1 MFNKLLNIRSYYQK
15 YKTSVRYRL
24 LMLTSAPIL
33 LTLVAML
40 AIMCYWTVH
49 YTWNNT
55 LQDVSE
61 RLHVAQNSIE
71 LLQQRQ
77 ELSLNAIATSYEF
90 RKLLNN
96 QLSGEK
102 EARWLDQQRQSFGL
116 DFIQFQAVQNVT
128 SDSRL
133 PLLTQDNEITLIRT
147 SRLNLYSRTKL
158 QKFSQALADKAQISI
173 VGEVEQEQR
182 GLVSETI
189 IAVRNK
195 KQQLMGFLIGGLL
208 LNNSTQLVD
217 RIRDLIYP
225 STSGNLGTV
234 TIFLDDI
241 RVSTNVPLDSFSQ
254 QGRALG
260 TRAAKDVHDTVL
272 HHGSEWVN
280 LAHVNDAWY
289 ISAYQSLKNQ
299 NGDVIGMIYTGYLM
313 WPFLQQYIVNIL
325 ELCIITLM
333 ILLCSGVFV
342 YRNTKKLIEPVER
355 ISRVVKVIQSG
366 HSSRIGDLGLHNDHE
381 LTILAKQFD
390 IMLDQLENQTEKIRD
405 FANQLETK
413 VQQRTISLKEKTQQ
427 LEHHIDLLK
436 QTRHKLVA
444 REKFAALGEL
454 TAGIAHEINN
464 PIAVILGNAELIRL
478 LLKGNT
484 GIIDEELDAIVS
496 QVERVRN
503 ITSSLLQYSRK
514 GRSIEEIK
522 LQAIDPI
529 IEESV
534 TLVKTG
540 TNKREIQ
547 FELHLAAI
555 EQAYINRNQML
566 QILVNLQM
574 NAIQA
579 MNGHG
584 ILTISSQDW
593 LVGNQAMGVTISICD
608 QGCGIEHD
616 AIARIFDPFYT
627 TKQDGTGLGLSVC
640 QSLLN
645 QVGGEIAVDSQIGVG
660 SCFTIYLPLSSD
672 DDEP

>member
-1 MFNKLLNIRSYYQK
+1 MFNKLMNIRSYYQK

-24 LMLTSAPIL
+24 LILTSAPIL
-33 LTLVAML
+33 LTLIAML
-40 AIMCYWTVH
+40 AIMFYWTVH

-77 ELSLNAIATSYEF
+77 ELSLSAVATSYEF

-96 QLSGEK
+96 QLSIEK
-102 EARWLDQQRQSFGL
+102 ETQWLEQQRQNFRL

-128 SDSRL
+128 LGSRL

-147 SRLNLYSRTKL
+147 SSLNLYSRAKL
-158 QKFSQALADKAQISI
+158 QTFSQDLADRAQISI
-173 VGEVEQEQR
+173 VGVLEPEQR
-182 GLVSETI
+182 GLVSETV

-195 KQQLMGFLIGGLL
+195 EQQLIGFLIGGLL
-208 LNNSTQLVD
+208 LNNSTELVD

-225 STSGNLGTV
+225 SASGNLGTV

-254 QGRALG
+254 QGRAIG

-272 HHGSEWVN
+272 HQGSEWVN

-289 ISAYQSLKNQ
+289 ISAYQPLKNQ
-299 NGDVIGMIYTGYLM
+299 NGDVLGMIYTGYLM
-313 WPFLQQYIVNIL
+313 WPFLQQYVVNIL
-325 ELCIITLM
+325 ELCVITLI

-342 YRNTKKLIEPVER
+342 YRNTKKLVEPVER
-355 ISRVVKVIQSG
+355 ISKVVKIIQSG
-366 HSSRIGDLGLHNDHE
+366 QSSRIGHLGLHNDHE

-390 IMLDQLENQTEKIRD
+390 IMLDRLENQTEKIRD

-413 VQQRTISLKEKTQQ
+413 VQQRTMSLKEKTQQ

-444 REKFAALGEL
+444 REKLAALGEL

-484 GIIDEELDAIVS
+484 EIIDEELDAIVS

-514 GRSIEEIK
+514 GRSIEE
-522 LQAIDPI
+522 LEHQPIDPI

-547 FELHLAAI
+547 FTLHLSAT
-555 EQAYINRNQML
+555 EQAYVNRNQML

-579 MNGHG
+579 MDGHG

-608 QGCGIEHD
+608 QGCGIDPD

-645 QVGGEIAVDSQIGVG
+645 QVGGEIAVDSQIGIG
-660 SCFTIYLPLSSD
+660 SCFTIYLPLNSD
-672 DDEP
+672 DDES